1 MACPGVALLNHH
13 KKPQIETTNLNKNRR
28 RLYVVLYGKC
38 CILISIRDVW
48 MWTNRSLFEEAVHWT
63 DNSKDYSRAVSWYQ
77 LGFRAL
83 STKVNSLNLISTGSI
98 KVMKMHVWKLLNP
111 LRLMPW
117 SPFTFW
123 IRDHMDQSETRKGW
137 ANVESDGEQW
147 RGRKRSWV
155 IHWVSVWSRAPWT
168 AVWCMMHHWWTIT
181 NKQKKEL
188 RGPKVLSNI
197 NKEITLLK

>member
-63 DNSKDYSRAVSWYQ
+63 DNSKDYSWAVSWYQ

-111 LRLMPW
+111 LRLMPR

-155 IHWVSVWSRAPWT
+155 IHWVSILFDREPRGLLSG
-168 AVWCMMHHWWTIT
+168 VWCITDEPLQT
-181 NKQKKEL
+181 NKKRNSEVQKF
-188 RGPKVLSNI
+188 
-197 NKEITLLK
+197 

>member
-111 LRLMPW
+111 LRLMPR

-137 ANVESDGEQW
+137 ANVESDESSGGE
-147 RGRKRSWV
+147 GRDPESFIEFLFCLIASPVDCCLVYDASLMNHYKQTKKGTQRSK
-155 IHWVSVWSRAPWT
+155 SF
-168 AVWCMMHHWWTIT
+168 
-181 NKQKKEL
+181 K
-188 RGPKVLSNI
+188 
-197 NKEITLLK
+197 